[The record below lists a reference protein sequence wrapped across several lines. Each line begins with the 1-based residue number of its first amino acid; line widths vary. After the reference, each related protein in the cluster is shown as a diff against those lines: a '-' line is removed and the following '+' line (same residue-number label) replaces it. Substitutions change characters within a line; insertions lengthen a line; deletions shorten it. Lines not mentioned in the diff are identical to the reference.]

1 MLNRDSDLFMSSI
14 DEMLIGSLPK
24 KRHTILIVDD
34 EEHNLQLLKRT
45 LRVDY
50 NILTAKN
57 GREGL
62 MVLDQNIDNISMIIS
77 DHKMPEMEGT
87 EFLEHA
93 NKMSPTIIKILLTG
107 FSDTEILINAVNKCG
122 LYQYILKPYTP
133 EELHKVVQDGIEKF
147 DLMASKAM
155 ILTDLR
161 DLFYKTIS
169 SISSALDSK
178 DPYTHGHSL
187 RVTLYSL
194 ILANELNLSEKE
206 LEEIETA
213 GLLHDIGKIAIPQK
227 ILCKPGRLT
236 EEEFNLMKAHPE
248 NAEKLISS
256 IKGLQGISSWLKTH
270 HERWDGN
277 GYPDGLCGEEIPL
290 TARVIALADTYDA
303 MTSTRAYRKAL
314 EHSVAMEEIKR
325 CSGTQFDPRLAD
337 LFMKVSD
344 LINAAKENPDFHY
357 PKYSFLKKEIGS
369 CIGECVEQK
378 AVGGSL

>member
-1 MLNRDSDLFMSSI
+1 MLDLGTDLFMSSI
-14 DEMLIGSLPK
+14 DEMLIGNLKK

-45 LRVDY
+45 LRSEY

-62 MVLDQNIDNISMIIS
+62 MVLDQNFDNISMIIS

-87 EFLEHA
+87 EFLERA
-93 NKMSPTIIKILLTG
+93 NKMAPTIIKILLTG
-107 FSDTEILINAVNKCG
+107 FSDIEILTNAVNKCG
-122 LYQYILKPYTP
+122 LFQYILKPFMP
-133 EELHKVVQDGIEKF
+133 EELHKVVKDGVEKY
-147 DLMASKAM
+147 DLVASKAM

-194 ILANELNLSEKE
+194 ILANELKLDDKQ

-213 GLLHDIGKIAIPQK
+213 GLLHDIGKIAIPQR

-236 EEEFNLMKAHPE
+236 QEEFNVMKAHPE
-248 NAEKLISS
+248 NSEKLISS

-277 GYPDGLCGEEIPL
+277 GYPDGLAGEEIPL

-314 EHSVAMEEIKR
+314 EHPVAIEEVRR
-325 CSGTQFDPRLAD
+325 CSGTQFDPQLAEIFVRL
-337 LFMKVSD
+337 SD
-344 LINAAKENPDFHY
+344 LIGAAKENPEEYY
-357 PKYSFLKKEIGS
+357 PKYSFLRKEIGS
-369 CIGECVEQK
+369 NIGECCTEQR
-378 AVGGSL
+378 AVGQA

>member
-14 DEMLIGSLPK
+14 DEMLIGNLK
-24 KRHTILIVDD
+24 KTKHTILIVDD
-34 EEHNLQLLKRT
+34 EEHNLQLLRRT
-45 LRVDY
+45 LRGEY

-62 MVLDQNIDNISMIIS
+62 LVLDQNVDNISMIIS

-93 NKMSPTIIKILLTG
+93 NKMAPTIIKILLTG
-107 FSDTEILINAVNKCG
+107 FSDIEILTDAVNKCG
-122 LYQYILKPYTP
+122 LYQYILKPYMP
-133 EELHKVVQDGIEKF
+133 EELHKIVKDGIEKF

-194 ILANELNLSEKE
+194 ILANELNLSDKQ

-236 EEEFNLMKAHPE
+236 DEEFDVMKAHPE
-248 NAEKLISS
+248 NSEKLIAN
-256 IKGLQGISSWLKTH
+256 IKGLQGISTWLKTH

-277 GYPDGLCGEEIPL
+277 GYPDGLAGEEIPL

-314 EHSVAMEEIKR
+314 EHSVAIEEVQR
-325 CSGTQFDPRLAD
+325 CSGTQFDPQLAAIFVRL
-337 LFMKVSD
+337 SD
-344 LINAAKENPDFHY
+344 LIGAAKENPELYY
-357 PKYSFLKKEIGS
+357 PKYSFLRKEIGS
-369 CIGECVEQK
+369 HIGESVEQRI
-378 AVGGSL
+378 VR